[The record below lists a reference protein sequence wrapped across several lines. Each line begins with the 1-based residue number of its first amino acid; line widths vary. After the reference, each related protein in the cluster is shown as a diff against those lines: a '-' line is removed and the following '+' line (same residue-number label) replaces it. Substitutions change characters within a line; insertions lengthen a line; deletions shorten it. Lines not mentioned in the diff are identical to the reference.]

1 MAIQP
6 QSPDADDDDMG
17 MEVDQDGDESSTGLL
32 PTSFF
37 QGKELKP
44 GTVCKVRIEK
54 VLDGQVQVSYVP
66 HNETSPAPGEEPEEP
81 DDAEMSGYMNL

>member
-1 MAIQP
+1 MAIKP
-6 QSPDADDDDMG
+6 QSADADEIG
-17 MEVDQDGDESSTGLL
+17 MEVDEGGGEEESTGLL
-32 PTSFF
+32 PNSFF

-66 HNETSPAPGEEPEEP
+66 HNESEPAPGEEHDEP
-81 DDAEMSGYMNL
+81 DDDEMSGYMNL